1 MITPFDENQNINS
14 QATCQLIDYLIEKG
28 IYGLF
33 ILGTNGECHCT
44 YNPFIFHKIIFP
56 L

>member
-1 MITPFDENQNINS
+1 MKYKGIICAMITPFDENQNINS

-33 ILGTNGECHCT
+33 ILGIMVNVM
-44 YNPFIFHKIIFP
+44 Y
-56 L
+56 